1 MKLRLDFENASAI
14 LETTM
19 TDNFNYQD
27 VPQTNIPELEK
38 NMGLHARYL
47 LNAAQKSDIEEL
59 EITLNLRSSR
69 ETAEV
74 TQAVWEL
81 KNEHDQVVRS
91 LAITS
96 MKDYFCV
103 GIDRRATPEVLAYR
117 VSNHSFTHG
126 AAGQYRQQYLNAINP
141 EIKFESLSD
150 VFYETIAAL
159 GLKNRLLQ
167 IVEARNESRSAS
179 FSNAA

>member
-1 MKLRLDFENASAI
+1 
-14 LETTM
+14 M

-27 VPQTNIPELEK
+27 VIQTNIPELEK

-47 LNAAQKSDIEEL
+47 LDAAQKSNIEEL

-69 ETAEV
+69 ANAEI

-81 KNEHDQVVRS
+81 KNEHDQVIRS

-103 GIDRRATPEVLAYR
+103 GIDRRATPEIPAYR

-126 AAGQYRQQYLNAINP
+126 AAGQYRQQYLNALNP

-150 VFYETIAAL
+150 VFYETIATL

-167 IVEARNESRSAS
+167 IVERQKESEAAS
-179 FSNAA
+179 FDRAA